1 MGCSRGAYGY
11 LVAIICLTV
20 NVVVEA
26 GQYTFTKI
34 ADSSG
39 NLFVDLDQAASI
51 NNQGTVTF
59 VGDKADGTIGI
70 YTWSNG
76 LITPVIDNSGPISA
90 FKAPVIN
97 NNGLIAFRG
106 TRKTG
111 GDAIYTVTS
120 DGVLTPVAEASG
132 NLILQGTPALNDA
145 GNVVFAATDNGVNS
159 ILSGNGGA
167 LSTFV
172 AQGGSEGIVTIGS
185 KLSINSSGVVAFT
198 SQTSAGTAAVF
209 THAPGQNGSTLIAD
223 SSGSFLFFN
232 NPSINDS
239 GTVAFDAATNSSRG
253 IYVRAPGQPLTTY
266 TDTNSGFQFV
276 SAPTLNNS
284 GEVFYE
290 GNVSNNLN
298 TFFAFDGPSPTN
310 GVIPH
315 TLFGLP
321 ATQLSF
327 GYDLLNDSGQV
338 VFGYELNS
346 GDFGVGLASPVP
358 EPAFAVGAV
367 LATVL
372 LWRRRSVGLLSA
384 IGRSAMG

>member
-1 MGCSRGAYGY
+1 MGAWSGKVQSHEVAGLALGNFISAVGRLGHRQWQTTQTPSEAYLHKGPITHTKSRRRNVMGCSRGAYGY

-145 GNVVFAATDNGVNS
+145 GNVV
-159 ILSGNGGA
+159 
-167 LSTFV
+167 
-172 AQGGSEGIVTIGS
+172 
-185 KLSINSSGVVAFT
+185 
-198 SQTSAGTAAVF
+198 
-209 THAPGQNGSTLIAD
+209 
-223 SSGSFLFFN
+223 
-232 NPSINDS
+232 
-239 GTVAFDAATNSSRG
+239 
-253 IYVRAPGQPLTTY
+253 
-266 TDTNSGFQFV
+266 
-276 SAPTLNNS
+276 
-284 GEVFYE
+284 
-290 GNVSNNLN
+290 
-298 TFFAFDGPSPTN
+298 
-310 GVIPH
+310 
-315 TLFGLP
+315 
-321 ATQLSF
+321 
-327 GYDLLNDSGQV
+327 
-338 VFGYELNS
+338 
-346 GDFGVGLASPVP
+346 
-358 EPAFAVGAV
+358 
-367 LATVL
+367 
-372 LWRRRSVGLLSA
+372 
-384 IGRSAMG
+384 